1 MKVKERYAL
10 YERQAPVLERIAQKY
25 PEGSAE
31 NAALKQAAFALCFA
45 LTQRY
50 DEFTKYVSDM
60 TRPPTKAEEKRMN
73 KHLKELGL
81 D

>member
-10 YERQAPVLERIAQKY
+10 YERQAPVLECIAKKY

-31 NAALKQAAFALCFA
+31 FAALKQAACALCFA
-45 LTQRY
+45 LTQK
-50 DEFTKYVSDM
+50 DEEFTKYVTDM
-60 TRPPTKAEEKRMN
+60 NRLPTKEEKRMN

-81 D
+81 G